1 MKIDTAPIKDLTMDP
16 ANVRKHSERN
26 LESIRASLNR
36 FGQQKPIVVNR
47 DGVIL
52 AGNGTYAAAKSLG
65 WKEIQVVR
73 TDLNGADAV
82 AYAIADN
89 RTAEL
94 AEWDGPA
101 LAETLAA
108 LQNDE
113 EYDHLV
119 TGFTDAEIEALVNAA
134 CFNVAEV
141 DAPELAD
148 GDREPFRQMTFTV
161 HDSQFEAIE
170 AALRAAKAKG
180 GGESPVNENSN
191 GNALAFVCEAFDG

>member
-1 MKIDTAPIKDLTMDP
+1 MDP

-36 FGQQKPIVVNR
+36 FGQQKPIVVNK

-94 AEWDGPA
+94 AEWDGAA

-119 TGFTDAEIEALVNAA
+119 TGFTDAEIEALVNESAGMN
-134 CFNVAEV
+134 F
-141 DAPELAD
+141 
-148 GDREPFRQMTFTV
+148 EPASIDDQGRLDEKSPIKCP
-161 HDSQFEAIE
+161 HC
-170 AALRAAKAKG
+170 
-180 GGESPVNENSN
+180 GEE
-191 GNALAFVCEAFDG
+191 FVP

>member
-1 MKIDTAPIKDLTMDP
+1 MKIDTTPISTLTMDP

-36 FGQQKPIVVNR
+36 FGQQKPIVVNK

-94 AEWDGPA
+94 AEWDGAA

-119 TGFTDAEIEALVNAA
+119 TGFTDAEIEALVNESAGMN
-134 CFNVAEV
+134 F
-141 DAPELAD
+141 
-148 GDREPFRQMTFTV
+148 EPASIDDQGRLDEKSPIKCP
-161 HDSQFEAIE
+161 HC
-170 AALRAAKAKG
+170 
-180 GGESPVNENSN
+180 GEE
-191 GNALAFVCEAFDG
+191 FVP